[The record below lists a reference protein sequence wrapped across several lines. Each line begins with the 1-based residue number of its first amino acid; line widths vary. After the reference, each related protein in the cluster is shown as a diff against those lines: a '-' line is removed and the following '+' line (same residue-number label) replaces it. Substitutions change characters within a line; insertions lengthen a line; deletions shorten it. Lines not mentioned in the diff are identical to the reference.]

1 MCPLP
6 DTALLIMDVQASIV
20 ERIADAAG
28 PLLAATGRAAAVARG
43 NEFLVIYVRVAF
55 RPDAPEVDPH
65 NRVFSA
71 LAGSAAFLEDAPG
84 AQIHASVAPQRG
96 DVVVTKKRVSAFA
109 GSDLEV
115 VLRSQ
120 GVRTLVLAG
129 IATSGV
135 VLSTL
140 REAADLDYGLVVL
153 RDACADADEEVHRV
167 LLDEVFA
174 RQADVLT
181 VDEWIHDVGA
191 GWLGVTQ
198 ESAWERFA
206 AEEEYP
212 NGATD

>member
-167 LLDEVFA
+167 LLDKVFA

-191 GWLGVTQ
+191 GWLGVTE

-206 AEEEYP
+206 AEEENP
-212 NGATD
+212 NSATD